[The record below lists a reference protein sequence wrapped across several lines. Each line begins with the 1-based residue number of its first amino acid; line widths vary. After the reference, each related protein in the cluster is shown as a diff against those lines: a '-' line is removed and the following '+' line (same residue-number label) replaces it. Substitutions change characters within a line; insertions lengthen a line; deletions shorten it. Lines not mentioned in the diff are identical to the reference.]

1 MTRSKLNR
9 KLLRLV
15 GDELARGAPVSTFED
30 RVARKFRISDRTV
43 RKYAALVNEQRDR
56 EDAEDLKRARRQGR
70 FVALAAAARHLAR
83 ADRLYADAAKLI
95 ARAAKI
101 DGKRGAAARLVAA
114 IDAAG
119 RPVLDDGPLPEVEP
133 GDVDQELKRTP
144 LLLQVA
150 RDDRRDAA
158 LLIKRAEQADALAQ
172 GWFDKAQRI
181 AGTYEPETYDP
192 AKQGGAAANLT
203 SAQKRAKLQR
213 AIEQAKAI
221 AAARKKRAEQA
232 DA

>member
-1 MTRSKLNR
+1 MARPKLNR

-15 GDELARGAPVSTFED
+15 GDALARGAPVSTFED
-30 RVARKFRISDRTV
+30 DLARKLRVSDRTV
-43 RKYAALVNEQRDR
+43 RKYAALINEQRDR
-56 EDAEDLKRARRQGR
+56 DDAEHLKRARQQGR
-70 FVALAAAARHLAR
+70 FVARAAAARHLKR
-83 ADRLYADAAKLI
+83 ADQLYADAARLI
-95 ARAAKI
+95 ARAARL
-101 DGKRGAAARLVAA
+101 DGKRGAAARLIAA
-114 IDAAG
+114 IEASG
-119 RPVLDDGPLPEVEP
+119 RPVLDDGPAPVDAKEVE
-133 GDVDQELKRTP
+133 QEIKRTP
-144 LLLQVA
+144 VLLQIA

-172 GWFDKAQRI
+172 GWFDKEQKI

-213 AIEQAKAI
+213 ALELAKAI
-221 AAARKKRAEQA
+221 TSRRKRSDEIA